1 MGRVLGELVYNLI
14 KREDVLKI
22 PEAIFEEH
30 LVLKWSYLAKAA
42 AIKLTVTLSHLIAV
56 EIF

>member
-30 LVLKWSYLAKAA
+30 LVLKWSYLAKAGDKA
-42 AIKLTVTLSHLIAV
+42 NSDVITSNCS
-56 EIF
+56 